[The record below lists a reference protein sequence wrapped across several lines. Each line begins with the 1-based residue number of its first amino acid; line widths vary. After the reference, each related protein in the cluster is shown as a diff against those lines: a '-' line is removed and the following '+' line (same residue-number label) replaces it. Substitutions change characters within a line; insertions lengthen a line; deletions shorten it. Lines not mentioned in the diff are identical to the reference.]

1 MANIQF
7 RSKLALTTAVVTA
20 MLCGCAFDPPEDL
33 MQHNFTEK
41 LSQPRPRSADK
52 SYAMA
57 KMHSDFASYTP
68 RVLGCLIDTAV
79 WEDELP
85 THKGG
90 FDPLEVYEATIGF
103 NYPGSAQKAEE
114 LSKVLKK
121 YGTMPWVLRWGVENT
136 GDDSS
141 ILMFL
146 NNNMVFADMKY
157 LTSLENKS
165 ASGWSTEG
173 VLFSSAIF
181 LVGALSDSFAAIAE
195 RNTVKQF
202 NWILLS
208 YKQTPEDEIALEKLG
223 LSEVRNNK
231 EAGELGDFYAA
242 RILNALAK
250 AAEKAGY
257 TIASDVVDFNQDKT
271 TAKMHIALEGKGCPK
286 ANPEKPWKGCSVNV
300 AHARYKN
307 DAPFS
312 IRLGL
317 EGSKSATIIYD
328 AAWEPRVILP
338 GHTQE
343 EINESG
349 GRIVEYIVKDNP
361 NMTFYWPPVKRDT
374 GWEPQYVLDS
384 KGKHYFVVPVK
395 RGTTYGG
402 EAL

>member
-1 MANIQF
+1 MANSQF
-7 RSKLALTTAVVTA
+7 RSKLALTAAVVTT

-33 MQHNFTEK
+33 MQHDFTEK

-57 KMHSDFASYTP
+57 RMHTHFASYSP

-85 THKGG
+85 NHKGG

-103 NYPGSAQKAEE
+103 NYPSSSQKAEE
-114 LSKVLKK
+114 LSKVLQK
-121 YGTMPWVLRWGVENT
+121 YGTMPWVLRWGVEKT
-136 GDDSS
+136 GDDNSV
-141 ILMFL
+141 LMFL
-146 NNNMVFADMKY
+146 SNNVTFADMKY

-165 ASGWSTEG
+165 ASGWTTEG

-181 LVGALSDSFAAIAE
+181 LTGLLSEAFAGIAE

-223 LSEVRNNK
+223 LSEVRNFR
-231 EAGELGDFYAA
+231 EAGELADFYAA

-257 TIASDVVDFNQDKT
+257 IIASDVVDVNKDKT
-271 TAKMHIALEGKGCPK
+271 TARMHIALEGKKCPK
-286 ANPEKPWKGCSVNV
+286 ANPEKPWEGCSVNV
-300 AHARYKN
+300 SHARYKN
-307 DAPFS
+307 DAPYS

-317 EGSKSATIIYD
+317 EGSKSASIIYD
-328 AAWEPRVILP
+328 AAYEPRVALP
-338 GHTQE
+338 GHTKE
-343 EINESG
+343 EANESDA
-349 GRIVEYIVKDNP
+349 RIIENIVKDNP
-361 NMTFYWPPVKRDT
+361 NMTFYWPPVKGET
-374 GWEPQYVLDS
+374 SWKPQYVLDS

-395 RGTTYGG
+395 RETANRG
-402 EAL
+402 ETL